1 MERAQN
7 ASEKFWSSQRR
18 MTLEFAESMNIQR
31 AIVYEERD
39 RLIKQEGRL
48 DDIVEKVLRSVFSSV
63 VHKKE
68 YKEPVAFYRYMLD
81 NVSYQVDPEKA
92 HQTFRSKKTKE
103 TISYGRLLKA
113 SWKLSMR
120 S

>member
-1 MERAQN
+1 MDERIGSAKALTKRKYRNLVERAQN
-7 ASEKFWSSQRR
+7 ASESSGQASRR

-63 VHKKE
+63 VH
-68 YKEPVAFYRYMLD
+68 
-81 NVSYQVDPEKA
+81 EKRIQGTGSVFIA
-92 HQTFRSKKTKE
+92 
-103 TISYGRLLKA
+103 IC
-113 SWKLSMR
+113 
-120 S
+120 